1 MEYPKEITVIQATTI
16 LISTIIGVGLL
27 ALPLFA
33 VRTADTG
40 APFVTLSGIAIAS
53 IGLGLITFLGMR
65 HPQKSIIL
73 YGEDILGKWLGKVP
87 NIVIILFFAVLT
99 GLTSREFGAVV
110 ITAILKQ
117 TPLEVTVI
125 IMLILA
131 ALSTRNEMNVFAYI
145 HNFYL
150 PIVLAPALIVVALS
164 LKNANTLYL
173 FPILGNE
180 PGNYLVGAFT
190 IAALFQGSFIITMI
204 IPFMRHPQKAINA
217 SIWGMVIAGGLYLL
231 IVIAT
236 VAVFGPGE
244 ILNLLWPTL
253 ELARTTSIPGN
264 ILQRLDV
271 VFLSVWVIA
280 VFTTLLSSYMFTVH
294 SISQMVGLRDHKML
308 SFFILPIV
316 FVIAMIPQNIL
327 QLYDVIQIFGRLGLI
342 ITIGYPALL
351 ICVDL
356 IKKKVKKSGSVKA

>member
-1 MEYPKEITVIQATTI
+1 MEYPREITVIQATTI

-40 APFVTLSGIAIAS
+40 APLVTLLGITIAS
-53 IGLGLITFLGMR
+53 AGLGLITFLGIR
-65 HPQKSIIL
+65 HPRKSIIM
-73 YGEDILGKWLGKVP
+73 YGEDILGKWLSRVP
-87 NIVIILFFAVLT
+87 NVVIILFFAILT

-125 IMLILA
+125 VMLILA
-131 ALSTRNEMNVFAYI
+131 ALSTRNDMNVFAYI
-145 HNFYL
+145 HNFYV
-150 PIVLAPALIVVALS
+150 PFILAPALIIVALS
-164 LKNANTLYL
+164 LKNANSLYL
-173 FPILGNE
+173 LPILGNN
-180 PGNYLVGAFT
+180 PGNYLVGGFT
-190 IAALFQGSFIITMI
+190 IAALFQGSFIFTMI
-204 IPFMRHPQKAINA
+204 IPFMRHPRKAVKA

-244 ILNLLWPTL
+244 ITNLLWPTL

-264 ILQRLDV
+264 LLQRLDI

-280 VFTTLLSSYMFTVH
+280 VFTTLFSSYMFTVH
-294 SISQMVGLRDHKML
+294 SISQMAGLRDHKML
-308 SFFILPIV
+308 SFFILPLV
-316 FVIAMIPQNIL
+316 FIIAMIPQNIL
-327 QLYDVIQIFGRLGLI
+327 HLYDVIEIFGRLGLI
-342 ITIGYPALL
+342 LTVGYPTLL
-351 ICVDL
+351 VSVDL
-356 IKKKVKKSGSVKA
+356 VKKKVKKSGSIKA

>member
-1 MEYPKEITVIQATTI
+1 VEYPREITVIQATTI
-16 LISTIIGVGLL
+16 IISTIIGVGLL

-33 VRTADTG
+33 VRTANTG
-40 APFVTLSGIAIAS
+40 APLVTLFGIGIAS
-53 IGLGLITFLGMR
+53 IGLGLLTFLGIR
-65 HPQKSIIL
+65 HPRKSIIL
-73 YGEDILGKWLGKVP
+73 YSEDILGKWLSRVP
-87 NIVIILFFAVLT
+87 NVIIILFFAILT

-125 IMLILA
+125 VMLILA
-131 ALSTRNEMNVFAYI
+131 ALTTRNDMNVFAYI

-150 PIVLAPALIVVALS
+150 PFILAPALIIVALS

-173 FPILGNE
+173 LPIVGNQ
-180 PGNYLVGAFT
+180 PGNYLIGAFT
-190 IAALFQGSFIITMI
+190 IAALFQGSFIFTMI
-204 IPFMRHPQKAINA
+204 IPFMRHPKKAVKA

-244 ILNLLWPTL
+244 ISNLLWPTL
-253 ELARTTSIPGN
+253 ELARTTSMPGN
-264 ILQRLDV
+264 LLQRLDI

-280 VFTTLLSSYMFTVH
+280 VFTTLFSSYMFTVH

-327 QLYDVIQIFGRLGLI
+327 QLYDVIEIFGRLGLI
-342 ITIGYPALL
+342 LTVGYPMFLVS
-351 ICVDL
+351 VDL
-356 IKKKVKKSGSVKA
+356 IKKKVKKSGSIKA

>member
-33 VRTADTG
+33 VETADTG
-40 APFVTLSGIAIAS
+40 APLVTLMGIAIAS
-53 IGLGLITFLGMR
+53 LGLGLITLLGIR
-65 HPQKSIIL
+65 HPKKSLIR
-73 YGEDILGKWLGKVP
+73 YGEDILGKWPGRLSSVF
-87 NIVIILFFAVLT
+87 VILFFAILT

-125 IMLILA
+125 VMLVLA
-131 ALSTRNEMNVFAYI
+131 AISTRNDMNVFAYI
-145 HNFYL
+145 HNFYV
-150 PIVLAPALIVVALS
+150 PIIIAPGLIVVALS

-173 FPILGNE
+173 FPVLGNE
-180 PGNYLVGAFT
+180 PGNYFLGATT
-190 IAALFQGSFIITMI
+190 IAALFQGSFIFTMI
-204 IPFMRHPQKAINA
+204 IPYMRKPQKAIKA
-217 SIWGMVIAGGLYLL
+217 SLFGMLFAGGLYFL
-231 IVIAT
+231 IVVAT

-244 ILNLLWPTL
+244 IKQLLWPTL

-264 ILQRLDV
+264 ILQRLDI
-271 VFLSVWVIA
+271 VFLSVWVTA
-280 VFTTLLSSYMFTVH
+280 VFTTLFSSYMFTVH
-294 SISQMVGLRDHKML
+294 SISQLFRLRDHKML

-327 QLYDVIQIFGRLGLI
+327 QLYDVIEIFGRLGLI

-351 ICVDL
+351 LCVDL
-356 IKKKVKKSGSVKA
+356 IKKKVKKSGSIKA

>member
-1 MEYPKEITVIQATTI
+1 MEYPREITVIQATTI
-16 LISTIIGVGLL
+16 VISTIIGVGLL

-40 APFVTLSGIAIAS
+40 APLVTLMGIAIAS
-53 IGLGLITFLGMR
+53 IGLGLLTILGMR
-65 HPQKSIIL
+65 YPRKSIIL
-73 YGEDILGKWLGKVP
+73 YGEDILGKWVGKLSSMF
-87 NIVIILFFAVLT
+87 IILFFAILT

-110 ITAILKQ
+110 ITAILKK

-125 IMLILA
+125 VMLILA
-131 ALSTRNEMNVFAYI
+131 ALSTRNDMNVFAYI

-150 PIVLAPALIVVALS
+150 PIILAPGLIVVALS

-180 PGNYLVGAFT
+180 KGNYLIGAFT
-190 IAALFQGSFIITMI
+190 IAALFQGSFIFTMV
-204 IPFMRHPQKAINA
+204 IPYMRYPKKAMKA
-217 SIWGMVIAGGLYLL
+217 TIWGMIIAGGLYFL

-244 ILNLLWPTL
+244 ITQLLWPTL

-264 ILQRLDV
+264 ILQRLDI
-271 VFLSVWVIA
+271 VFLSVWVTA
-280 VFTTLLSSYMFTVH
+280 VFTTLFSSYMFTVH
-294 SISQMVGLRDHKML
+294 SISQLFGLRDHKML

-327 QLYDVIQIFGRLGLI
+327 HLYDVIETVGRLGLI

-351 ICVDL
+351 ICIDL
-356 IKKKVKKSGSVKA
+356 LKKKVKKSGSIKA

>member
-1 MEYPKEITVIQATTI
+1 MEYPREITVIQAVTI

-40 APFVTLSGIAIAS
+40 APFVTLMGIVLAS

-65 HPQKSIIL
+65 HPRKSIIL
-73 YGEDILGKWLGKVP
+73 YSEDILGKWLGKVWS
-87 NIVIILFFAVLT
+87 IAIILFFAVLT

-125 IMLILA
+125 VMLILA
-131 ALSTRNEMNVFAYI
+131 ALSTRNDMNVFAYI
-145 HNFYL
+145 HNFYV
-150 PIVLAPALIVVALS
+150 PFIIAPALIIVALS

-173 FPILGNE
+173 LPLLGNDS
-180 PGNYLVGAFT
+180 GNYLVGAFT
-190 IAALFQGSFIITMI
+190 IAALFQGSFIFTMI
-204 IPFMRHPQKAINA
+204 IPFMRYPQKALKA
-217 SIWGMVIAGGLYLL
+217 SIWGMGIAGGLYLL

-253 ELARTTSIPGN
+253 ELARTTSVPGN
-264 ILQRLDV
+264 ILQRLDI

-294 SISQMVGLRDHKML
+294 AISQLVGLRDHKML
-308 SFFILPIV
+308 SFSILPIV
-316 FVIAMIPQNIL
+316 FIIAMIPQNIL
-327 QLYDVIQIFGRLGLI
+327 HLYDVIEIFGRLGLI
-342 ITIGYPALL
+342 LTVGYPMLL
-351 ICVDL
+351 LCVDL
-356 IKKKVKKSGSVKA
+356 IKKKVKKSGSIKA